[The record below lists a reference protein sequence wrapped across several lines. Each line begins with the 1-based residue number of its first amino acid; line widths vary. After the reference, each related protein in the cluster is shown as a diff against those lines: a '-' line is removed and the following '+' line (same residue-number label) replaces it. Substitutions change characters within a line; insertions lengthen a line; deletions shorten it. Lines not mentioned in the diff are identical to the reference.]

1 MSARSAT
8 ARRPA
13 KRSSSRPLRVVRKK
27 TRGLIKRAGGRRLA
41 PTALIGAILAGAI
54 VVGVLLE
61 QVVLAQSA
69 FKLAKIRTEVAA
81 AEELHQELLLEAARL
96 ESPGRI
102 ERVARQDL
110 LMVEPTG
117 MPEYIVADIAT
128 DKDGRV
134 DTAGRLAGD
143 IRSVAEGAAVGLGYE
158 EGSP

>member
-1 MSARSAT
+1 MSARSAA
-8 ARRPA
+8 ARRPV
-13 KRSSSRPLRVVRKK
+13 RCPGSRPLRVVRKK

-41 PTALIGAILAGAI
+41 PTALIGVILATSI

-69 FKLAKIRTEVAA
+69 FKLAQIRKDLAA

-110 LMVEPTG
+110 MMVEPVG

-128 DKDGRV
+128 DKDGGMN
-134 DTAGRLAGD
+134 ASGRLAGG
-143 IRSVAEGAAVGLGYE
+143 IPTVAEGTAVGLGYE
-158 EGSP
+158 E

>member
-1 MSARSAT
+1 MSTRTAA

-13 KRSSSRPLRVVRKK
+13 KRQNARPLRVVRKK

-69 FKLAKIRTEVAA
+69 FKLARIRTEVAA
-81 AEELHQELLLEAARL
+81 AEELHQELLLDAARL

-110 LMVEPTG
+110 SMVEPIG
-117 MPEYIVADIAT
+117 VEYIVADIPT
-128 DKDGRV
+128 DRDGRV
-134 DTAGRLAGD
+134 RASGGLAG
-143 IRSVAEGAAVGLGYE
+143 IRTVAEGTAVGLGYGE
-158 EGSP
+158 SP